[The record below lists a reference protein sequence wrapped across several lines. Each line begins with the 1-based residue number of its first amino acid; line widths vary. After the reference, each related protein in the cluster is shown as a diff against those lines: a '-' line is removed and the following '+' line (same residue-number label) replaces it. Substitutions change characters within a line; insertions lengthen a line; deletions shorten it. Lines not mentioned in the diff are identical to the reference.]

1 MNNTLLSCIPF
12 KFSKMSLEL
21 RLLKNFELLVTI
33 FFEVVALFLT
43 VLLCIYET
51 FWKKAVKFI
60 WSWEIQHLTDPKF
73 PNGWQN
79 TFPFQVPVLLRFG
92 VTVIFVS
99 SIFVCIAQVAIT
111 AGVEVCF
118 RRTKAFPECSSI
130 SSLWSESCKSTL
142 KQVAANSPSFP
153 WATLKEHKD
162 CHRLQWLT
170 LQYWSRL

>member
-1 MNNTLLSCIPF
+1 MNNTLLSCIFF
-12 KFSKMSLEL
+12 KFRKMFLEL
-21 RLLKNFELLVTI
+21 RLLKIFELFVTI
-33 FFEVVALFLT
+33 FFQAVALFLT
-43 VLLCIYET
+43 ALLCICEIL
-51 FWKKAVKFI
+51 WKKAVKFI

-79 TFPFQVPVLLRFG
+79 TFPFQVLVLLRFG

-118 RRTKAFPECSSI
+118 HRTKAFPECSSI
-130 SSLWSESCKSTL
+130 SSLWSESHKSTL
-142 KQVAANSPSFP
+142 KQVANTPSFS

-170 LQYWSRL
+170 LQYWSKL

>member
-1 MNNTLLSCIPF
+1 MSNTLLSCIFF
-12 KFSKMSLEL
+12 KFRKMCLEL
-21 RLLKNFELLVTI
+21 RLLKIFELFVTV
-33 FFEVVALFLT
+33 FFQAVALFLT
-43 VLLCIYET
+43 ALLCICET
-51 FWKKAVKFI
+51 FWKKAVKLI

-79 TFPFQVPVLLRFG
+79 TFPFQVLVLLRFG

-111 AGVEVCF
+111 VGVEVCF

-130 SSLWSESCKSTL
+130 SSLWSESHKSTL
-142 KQVAANSPSFP
+142 KQVANTPSFS